1 MIGEDSGLHILLK
14 VHNGMRE
21 EELIKAAAKYSI
33 KIYPVS
39 TYYKA
44 DTAPEN
50 VVLLGFAILSEEEI
64 EQAVQL
70 LNIAWFRKSKN
81 ILIQRMFLLLF
92 SSKNKT
98 ICSSSQYCPLYFN
111 ERSCTPNVLNPNDS

>member
-1 MIGEDSGLHILLK
+1 
-14 VHNGMRE
+14 MRE
-21 EELIKAAAKYSI
+21 EELIQEAAKHSI

-39 TYYKA
+39 TYYK
-44 DTAPEN
+44 DGTAPES

-64 EQAVQL
+64 AKAIQL
-70 LNIAWFRKSKN
+70 LHGMVYQKVKTSSKHEDV
-81 ILIQRMFLLLF
+81 FYYLF

-111 ERSCTPNVLNPNDS
+111 ERSCTPNVLKPNDS